1 MLNIVFGRDNCEDPG
16 YILDPRI
23 YFTKHKKPEW
33 FENDFVKRFL
43 KEIDGS
49 EVLFEEALK
58 NRFGHGISTEKM
70 STGCKT
76 LCIIYYDSEGK
87 TFNDALGDNCIPFLM
102 EIARTKDVNVFF
114 EHYPDIPPEYFE
126 EGLIRHKGKIL
137 GEYDF
142 DDLFMEW
149 CVKDRYT

>member
-33 FENDFVKRFL
+33 FENDF
-43 KEIDGS
+43 
-49 EVLFEEALK
+49 
-58 NRFGHGISTEKM
+58 
-70 STGCKT
+70 
-76 LCIIYYDSEGK
+76 
-87 TFNDALGDNCIPFLM
+87 
-102 EIARTKDVNVFF
+102 
-114 EHYPDIPPEYFE
+114 
-126 EGLIRHKGKIL
+126 
-137 GEYDF
+137 

>member
-49 EVLFEEALK
+49 EVLFEE
-58 NRFGHGISTEKM
+58 
-70 STGCKT
+70 
-76 LCIIYYDSEGK
+76 
-87 TFNDALGDNCIPFLM
+87 
-102 EIARTKDVNVFF
+102 
-114 EHYPDIPPEYFE
+114 
-126 EGLIRHKGKIL
+126 GLIRHKGKIL

>member
-1 MLNIVFGRDNCEDPG
+1 MG
-16 YILDPRI
+16 
-23 YFTKHKKPEW
+23 
-33 FENDFVKRFL
+33 
-43 KEIDGS
+43 
-49 EVLFEEALK
+49 
-58 NRFGHGISTEKM
+58 
-70 STGCKT
+70 
-76 LCIIYYDSEGK
+76 
-87 TFNDALGDNCIPFLM
+87 M

-114 EHYPDIPPEYFE
+114 EHYPDIPTEYFE